1 MAVPDA
7 DRCLCLR
14 CRGFLMITKTT
25 AHTSAIRSA
34 LTAVRKWWKR
44 KQIAAIDRDLDIIRA
59 NRDNDY
65 LAERELV
72 LERALMCSQL
82 RGM

>member
-14 CRGFLMITKTT
+14 CRGFLMMTNTT
-25 AHTSAIRSA
+25 ARTISIRSVLA
-34 LTAVRKWWKR
+34 AVRKWWMR

-59 NRDNDY
+59 NRENDY
-65 LAERELV
+65 LVERELV
-72 LERALMCSQL
+72 RERALMCSQL

>member
-1 MAVPDA
+1 MALRDA

-14 CRGFLMITKTT
+14 FRGFLMMTKTT
-25 AHTSAIRSA
+25 AHTFSIRSA
-34 LTAVRKWWKR
+34 LTAVRKWWMR
-44 KQIAAIDRDLDIIRA
+44 KQIAAIDSNLDIIRA
-59 NRDNDY
+59 NRVNDF

-72 LERALMCSQL
+72 RERALICSQL